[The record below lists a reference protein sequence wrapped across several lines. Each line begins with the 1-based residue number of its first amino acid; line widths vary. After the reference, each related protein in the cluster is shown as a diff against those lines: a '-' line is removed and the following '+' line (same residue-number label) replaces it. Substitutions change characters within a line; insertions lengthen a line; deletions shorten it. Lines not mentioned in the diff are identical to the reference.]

1 MRLSTRPPAWSLGLL
16 AVAPAAA
23 QHACFLS
30 PERFAVTHGTEA
42 RVRVLAGDALA
53 PAPVAWPA
61 DVAWLFSR
69 SPGVQENLESA
80 APAADGLI
88 SVLTGRIGVTVIGLD
103 LPPSEI
109 ALSAGEWESFRRAR
123 LPRMRVAE
131 SAAGREAIR
140 IRHVRSAKTLVRVR
154 EAGIADNASAGGE
167 SSGAPSAEAV
177 SKTGQKAEL
186 RPLMDATRLRVGD
199 DLAICVYADNIRRRN
214 VRVTAVSV
222 SAGAEQRVDV
232 GEGGLANVRIT
243 HAGPWRIVC
252 YIAEAA
258 DAAVPADIV
267 LYSAT
272 LTFEAE
278 GGA

>member
-1 MRLSTRPPAWSLGLL
+1 MA
-16 AVAPAAA
+16 
-23 QHACFLS
+23 
-30 PERFAVTHGTEA
+30 HGTEA
-42 RVRVLAGDALA
+42 RVRLLAGDALA

-61 DVAWLFSR
+61 AVAWLFSR

-80 APAADGLI
+80 APAADGLV
-88 SVLTGRIGVTVIGLD
+88 SVPTGRIGVTVVGLD
-103 LPPSEI
+103 LPPDEI
-109 ALSAGEWESFRRAR
+109 ILSAGAWESFRRAH

-131 SAAGREAIR
+131 SAAERETIR
-140 IRHVRSAKTLVRVR
+140 VRHIRSAKSLVRVR
-154 EAGIADNASAGGE
+154 EAGAGGASAAAA
-167 SSGAPSAEAV
+167 SADAPSAEAV

-199 DLAICVYADNIRRRN
+199 DLALCVYADNVRRTG

-222 SAGAEQRVDV
+222 AAGAEQRVDV

-252 YIAEAA
+252 HFAEAA
-258 DAAVPADIV
+258 EAVDLV

-272 LTFEAE
+272 LTFEVE